1 MDIFSIIK
9 LLCGLT
15 FFLFGMKVMS
25 GDLEKLAGGKLEQL
39 LKKFTA
45 NPALS
50 MLLGAV
56 ITKVPVSLGKG
67 KYKRYGGK
75 YGYSYGYGYGY
86 SYTQSSNDEG

>member
-25 GDLEKLAGGKLEQL
+25 GNLEKLAGGKLEQL

-56 ITKVPVSLGKG
+56 ITIAV
-67 KYKRYGGK
+67 
-75 YGYSYGYGYGY
+75 
-86 SYTQSSNDEG
+86 QSSSAVTVMLVGLVNSGWDP